1 MRKANWKT
9 GNIDLGQ
16 DMRQDDLR
24 QQDLDHELPAAE
36 SGEGPAPS
44 SILERSI
51 SDRSVSDRSGSGQS
65 GEVGAASEI
74 EKLKSERDALLDR
87 LARLQAE
94 FDNARKRAVR
104 EQQDF
109 REFAAAD
116 VIKNFLPILDS
127 FERALKAGGDSNSNS
142 NSNSNDFRNG
152 IELIYR
158 QFQDALQKIGVQP
171 IVSVGQAFDPRVHEA
186 VEMVDTSEVPDHH
199 VLDELQRGYKYK
211 ERLLRPAMVRVAR
224 NARG

>member
-1 MRKANWKT
+1 MAKGNGKT
-9 GNIDLGQ
+9 EVNL
-16 DMRQDDLR
+16 
-24 QQDLDHELPAAE
+24 DLDRELPAAE
-36 SGEGPAPS
+36 DEETGPI
-44 SILERSI
+44 SITGKAADES
-51 SDRSVSDRSGSGQS
+51 
-65 GEVGAASEI
+65 AASET
-74 EKLKSERDALLDR
+74 EKLRAERDALLDR

-104 EQQDF
+104 EQQEF

-127 FERALKAGGDSNSNS
+127 LERALKAGDNSNS

-171 IVSVGQAFDPRVHEA
+171 IMSVGQPFDPRVHEA
-186 VEMVDTSEVPDHH
+186 VEMVDTTEVPDHH

>member
-9 GNIDLGQ
+9 GNIDLGR

-51 SDRSVSDRSGSGQS
+51 SDRSVSDRSGSGQL

-74 EKLKSERDALLDR
+74 EKLKAERDALLDR

-104 EQQDF
+104 EQQEF

-116 VIKNFLPILDS
+116 VIKNFLPPLDS
-127 FERALKAGGDSNSNS
+127 FERALKAGGDAS
-142 NSNSNDFRNG
+142 DFRNG

-171 IVSVGQAFDPRVHEA
+171 IVAVGQTFDPRIHEA
-186 VEMVDTSEVPDHH
+186 IEMVDTRDVPDHQ
-199 VLDELQRGYKYK
+199 VVDELQRGYKYK
-211 ERLLRPAMVRVAR
+211 DRLLRPAMVRVAR
-224 NARG
+224 NSGQ

>member
-1 MRKANWKT
+1 MAKGNGKT
-9 GNIDLGQ
+9 EVNL
-16 DMRQDDLR
+16 
-24 QQDLDHELPAAE
+24 DLDRELPAAE
-36 SGEGPAPS
+36 DEETGPIPISGKAADES
-44 SILERSI
+44 
-51 SDRSVSDRSGSGQS
+51 
-65 GEVGAASEI
+65 AASET
-74 EKLKSERDALLDR
+74 EKLRAERDALLDR

-104 EQQDF
+104 EQQEF
-109 REFAAAD
+109 REYAAAD

-127 FERALKAGGDSNSNS
+127 FERALKAGGD
-142 NSNSNDFRNG
+142 SNSNDFRNG

-171 IVSVGQAFDPRVHEA
+171 IVAVGQAFDPRVHEA
-186 VEMVDTSEVPDHH
+186 VEMVDTTEVPDHH